1 MFKVMRILQALIGI
15 ASVLIV
21 SQVFAQTAVMK
32 QFSQFSGGR
41 RRTLLGSKQRA
52 GLISHFLAIHR
63 PVIIYNGTI
72 ERTLLNRNSLIIF
85 IPSRPEETPQA
96 GWFMGLQHRS
106 SRRI

>member
-41 RRTLLGSKQRA
+41 RRTLRTLLGSKQRA
-52 GLISHFLAIHR
+52 GLISHF
-63 PVIIYNGTI
+63 
-72 ERTLLNRNSLIIF
+72 
-85 IPSRPEETPQA
+85 
-96 GWFMGLQHRS
+96 WRS
-106 SRRI
+106 TDR